1 MDLDWI
7 NGQDVE
13 LEEEARKC
21 NTKEEL
27 RALAKK
33 KGIKLTE
40 DELDKIFYFLHQRE
54 LGEDELDLVAG
65 GSKKQEKIQRKETIK
80 AQNKYSPSELTM
92 DGMDPLTEDEANAAL
107 TNGEKLFLD
116 PNSNQWYRAF

>member
-40 DELDKIFYFLHQRE
+40 DELEEIFYFLHQQE
-54 LGEDELDLVAG
+54 LSEDELDLVAG
-65 GSKKQEKIQRKETIK
+65 GSKKQEKRQRKETIK
-80 AQNKYSPSELTM
+80 AQNKYSPSEITAGSIEILT
-92 DGMDPLTEDEANAAL
+92 DAEADAAL
-107 TNGEKLFLD
+107 INGENLYLD
-116 PNSNQWYRAF
+116 PNSNQWYRLC